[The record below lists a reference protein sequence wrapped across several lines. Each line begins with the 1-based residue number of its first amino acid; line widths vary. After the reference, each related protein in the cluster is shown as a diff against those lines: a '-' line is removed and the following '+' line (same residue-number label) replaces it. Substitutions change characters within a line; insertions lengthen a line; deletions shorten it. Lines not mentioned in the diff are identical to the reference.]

1 MISPNSDHLAHVVKH
16 TMGPV
21 WDIDRDLCSAQLSEG
36 LGIQNQEEGTFLL
49 NTEAEIVL

>member
-1 MISPNSDHLAHVVKH
+1 MSPNSGHLAHLVKH

-36 LGIQNQEEGTFLL
+36 LGIQNQEESTFVL